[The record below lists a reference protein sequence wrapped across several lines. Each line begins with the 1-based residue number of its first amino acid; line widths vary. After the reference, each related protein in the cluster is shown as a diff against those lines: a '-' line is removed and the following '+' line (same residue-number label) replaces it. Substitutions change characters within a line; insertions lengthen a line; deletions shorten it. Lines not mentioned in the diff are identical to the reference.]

1 MWFLYFLGFV
11 WLVMVSLLFSL
22 LSFFLFGFP
31 CLFWGEYEG
40 QMFREVANVSSQDL
54 SILLPRLRCK
64 DEKKVVIAILSDHLT
79 VLCFTLSCQYHL
91 IGVQLNLREPT
102 CIRSVRGCDSPSR
115 RKRPTMTLTSF

>member
-64 DEKKVVIAILSDHLT
+64 DEKRVMTAKTHLPRPSL
-79 VLCFTLSCQYHL
+79 VLCFVT
-91 IGVQLNLREPT
+91 
-102 CIRSVRGCDSPSR
+102 SPSPV
-115 RKRPTMTLTSF
+115 KITSWVYN